1 MANKI
6 IRMRTEQTTP
16 HKSTITYTGENYN
29 APADNVS
36 QYVQQNGNPIVL
48 DTMVSPEL
56 RVLQEI
62 RLLLLVLIVMEL
74 VVLLRRK

>member
-6 IRMRTEQTTP
+6 IRMRTEQATP
-16 HKSTITYTGENYN
+16 HKNTITYTGENCN
-29 APADNVS
+29 VPADNVS

>member
-16 HKSTITYTGENYN
+16 HKSTITYTGENCN
-29 APADNVS
+29 VPADNVN